1 MRYQEVTLKRNCEA
15 LTIPLADR
23 TTLPAGMRVVIT
35 QELGANFTIQAPELG
50 GYYCIAG
57 KDADALGKPLPVAP
71 AAVGTTAPDGP
82 VAEQVI
88 WDKLRTVYDPEIPVN
103 VVDLGL
109 IYDLKVEPVE
119 GGGSRVQVM
128 MTLTAP
134 GCGMSEVIASEAKI
148 RIESVPGVKE
158 ARIDIV
164 FEPPWNQSMMSE
176 AAKLELGLV

>member
-1 MRYQEVTLKRNCEA
+1 MRYQEVTLKRDCPA

-35 QELGANFTIQAPELG
+35 QELGANFTVQAPELG
-50 GYYCIAG
+50 GYYCVAG
-57 KDADALGKPLPVAP
+57 KDADALGRPLPVALT
-71 AAVGTTAPDGP
+71 AAEATTPDGL
-82 VAEQVI
+82 VAEQAI
-88 WDKLRTVYDPEIPVN
+88 WDQLRTVYDPEIPVN

-109 IYDLKVEPVE
+109 IYDLKVEAAE

-134 GCGMSEVIASEAKI
+134 GCGMSEVIASEAKM

-158 ARIDIV
+158 AQIEIV
-164 FEPPWNQSMMSE
+164 FEPPWSYSMMSE